1 MSRLPVITA
10 FGGISPAGRS
20 SAHHGFRRLVIDA
33 LPAALADAT
42 WQSLAQLMGEPD
54 GESEAARA
62 RIRAH
67 TLVRRIEPSHFDSE
81 RIPWNRRLHI
91 APAGEEAVRL
101 RLRGLPAGEALPEGW
116 QALGREGRS
125 LEVALAAD
133 AEILVPSERRSDVHA
148 AGQLPGGFE
157 PGALY
162 PSRNHPRGLQM
173 TVFGASDALGEL
185 GIPWETVLGTV
196 SPERISVYAGSGMS
210 QLDANG
216 NGGMVASR
224 FMGRRVS
231 SKQCPFGFAEM
242 PADFI
247 NAYVLGS
254 LGNTGTSMGACASFL
269 YNLRLAV
276 SDIQSGRASVALV
289 GNAEAPITPEVIEGY
304 AAMGALATDAGLRA
318 LDGLADTDTPD
329 HRRACRPFAEN
340 CGFTIAESAQFV
352 VLMDAELALALGA
365 SVHAAVADVFV
376 NADGYKKSISA
387 PGAGNYLTVAR
398 AAALARAIVGE
409 EGLRR
414 RSFVHAHGTGTPQ
427 NRVTE
432 SHILDETA
440 RVFGIRDWPVCAV
453 KSYLGHSIGAAAA
466 DQLVMA
472 LGSWAHGL
480 LPGILTASRNAA
492 DVHAGHLDILRA
504 HRACAPEDFDVA
516 LLNAKGFG
524 GNNATATLLAPHV
537 ARGMMERRF
546 GREAMRAWSA
556 RNAAVRAA
564 AEDHDRRA
572 SRGEAPPVY
581 RFDHGVLAAE
591 DLQWD
596 ASAMRVPGYPVALA
610 LDMPSPYADWQ

>member
-33 LPAALADAT
+33 LPEAQAADT
-42 WQSLAQLMGEPD
+42 WRSLAQLMGLED
-54 GESEAARA
+54 STSATARA
-62 RIRAH
+62 RMREH
-67 TLVRRIEPSHFDSE
+67 TLVRRIESPHFDTA
-81 RIPWNRRLHI
+81 RIPWNKRMSFE
-91 APAGEEAVRL
+91 PVDAGAVRL
-101 RLRGLPAGEALPEGW
+101 RVPAAQLPEPLPAGWTVIA
-116 QALGREGRS
+116 REGR
-125 LEVALAAD
+125 EVELAIERA
-133 AEILVPSERRSDVHA
+133 AEVLVPSERRSEVNA
-148 AGQLPGGFE
+148 AGQLPRGFD

-173 TVFGASDALGEL
+173 TIYGASDALGAL
-185 GIPWETVLGTV
+185 GIDWDSVLARLH
-196 SPERISVYAGSGMS
+196 PDQLSVYAGSGMS

-216 NGGMVASR
+216 NGGMMTSR
-224 FMGRRVS
+224 AFGRRVS

-269 YNLRLAV
+269 YNLRMGV
-276 SDIQSGRASVALV
+276 DDIRSGRARVALV

-304 AAMGALATDAGLRA
+304 AAMGALATDDGLRA
-318 LDGLADTDTPD
+318 LDGLGKDIEPD

-352 VLMDAELALALGA
+352 LLMDAELALEIGA
-365 SVHAAVADVFV
+365 TIHGAVADVFV
-376 NADGYKKSISA
+376 NADGHKKSISA
-387 PGAGNYLTVAR
+387 PGVGNYLTMAR

-414 RSFVHAHGTGTPQ
+414 RSIVQAHGTGTQQ

-440 RVFGIRDWPVCAV
+440 RVFGIRDWPVCAL
-453 KSYLGHSIGAAAA
+453 KAYLGHSIGAAGA
-466 DQLVMA
+466 DQLVMT
-472 LGSWAHGL
+472 LGTWAHGI
-480 LPGILTASRNAA
+480 LPGILTAERDAE
-492 DVHAGHLDILRA
+492 DVHNAHLAILRS
-504 HRACAPEDFDVA
+504 HREIDPRALDVA

-524 GNNATATLLAPHV
+524 GNNASATILAPHV
-537 ARGMMERRF
+537 AERMLEKRF
-546 GREAMRAWSA
+546 GRDTLAAWA
-556 RNAAVRAA
+556 RRNEPVRAA
-564 AEDHDRRA
+564 AADHDARA

-581 RFDHGVLAAE
+581 RFDHGVLHGE
-591 DLQWD
+591 DLAWN
-596 ASAMRVPGYPVALA
+596 ASEMRVPGYDLP
-610 LDMPSPYADWQ
+610 LDLTLESPYSDMH